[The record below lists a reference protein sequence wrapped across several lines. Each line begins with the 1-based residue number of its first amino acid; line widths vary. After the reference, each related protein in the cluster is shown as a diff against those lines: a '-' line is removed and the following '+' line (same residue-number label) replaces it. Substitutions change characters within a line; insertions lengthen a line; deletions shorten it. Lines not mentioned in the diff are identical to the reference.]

1 MPQIIFE
8 NIREAQGKIIQAAT
22 DEIILCTE
30 RLAATRLRSAE
41 AQARPE
47 ELKAMA
53 RRLTGE
59 RQIALVAFDQTAL
72 AKIDKAIKALPSL
85 REENDRVLVD
95 CKVII
100 EGLDAKVEV
109 AKFRKVN
116 AQRVIARIDLCE
128 HIPEFNGLVSR
139 LAEML
144 PVMAP
149 LAAVGNS
156 PEFFACIPDLLCELQ
171 PFTDSDLLNVD
182 RKNISHTF
190 LFNKQQL
197 FRKA

>member
-100 EGLDAKVEV
+100 EGLDA
-109 AKFRKVN
+109 
-116 AQRVIARIDLCE
+116 
-128 HIPEFNGLVSR
+128 
-139 LAEML
+139 
-144 PVMAP
+144 
-149 LAAVGNS
+149 
-156 PEFFACIPDLLCELQ
+156 
-171 PFTDSDLLNVD
+171 
-182 RKNISHTF
+182 
-190 LFNKQQL
+190 
-197 FRKA
+197 